1 MHRELLR
8 KRPTTC
14 WLEGMKIASV
24 TRLHIDPWW
33 NSVYSGI
40 SSPNQFVI
48 CPLRVPPGKSENW
61 LSHFLSWRLHFHTLL
76 RVCFF
81 ELSVANFIE
90 KFNKGLKK
98 TYYLEMFRKLCFKK
112 IDAKKTQINQTC
124 QHCFQCR
131 QCSQLLTSICS
142 RMSQPFKLN
151 CLFASLGTWIHVS
164 RSHLL
169 GCSGFFLQTYECH
182 SYRRRTS
189 MPCASYV
196 STCCLHLFI
205 LVCSSRF
212 GVAIRSR

>member
-1 MHRELLR
+1 MFTRGFRRQTNSL
-8 KRPTTC
+8 
-14 WLEGMKIASV
+14 SV
-24 TRLHIDPWW
+24 L
-33 NSVYSGI
+33 SG
-40 SSPNQFVI
+40 
-48 CPLRVPPGKSENW
+48 CPPGKSENW

-142 RMSQPFKLN
+142 RMSQPCKLD

-169 GCSGFFLQTYECH
+169 GCSGFFSQTYEWR

-196 STCCLHLFI
+196 FTCCLHRSFEICETLLSLFVVRDSGWQSVPDNKQDFVGI
-205 LVCSSRF
+205 F
-212 GVAIRSR
+212 